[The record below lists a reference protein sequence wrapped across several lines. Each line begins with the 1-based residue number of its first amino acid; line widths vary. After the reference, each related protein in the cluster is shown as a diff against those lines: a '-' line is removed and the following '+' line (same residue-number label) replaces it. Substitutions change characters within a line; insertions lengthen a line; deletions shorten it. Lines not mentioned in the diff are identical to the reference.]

1 MQQQQNSLKTWQ
13 IFESK
18 KLTVFMCDHHTSIL
32 AHWLP
37 ARFHFTWSVFWTMRH
52 TKHKHCTT
60 CCFARCLNSVS
71 VLFFNSCN
79 GDCLDARLKH
89 NWTER
94 AFAKLLLTF
103 IMWWSLFTCVYWF
116 TQCERLCIVYAAVC
130 PVCWSQPELYILLLF
145 HSSAE
150 WCCCVSWSPHVES
163 VATRC
168 TKAVWYA
175 NIKWYAHRQT
185 TDNYASEPPPR
196 AKQWSRLAL
205 AHWEKD

>member
-37 ARFHFTWSVFWTMRH
+37 ARFHFTCSVFWTMRH

-89 NWTER
+89 NWAER
-94 AFAKLLLTF
+94 ALAKLLLTF
-103 IMWWSLFTCVYWF
+103 IIWWSLFTCAYWF

-130 PVCWSQPELYILLLF
+130 PCVEANQSSIFCYFSALRRNGVVVCLEARVL
-145 HSSAE
+145 
-150 WCCCVSWSPHVES
+150 
-163 VATRC
+163 R
-168 TKAVWYA
+168 VWLRGA
-175 NIKWYAHRQT
+175 QRQFDT
-185 TDNYASEPPPR
+185 QT
-196 AKQWSRLAL
+196 
-205 AHWEKD
+205 